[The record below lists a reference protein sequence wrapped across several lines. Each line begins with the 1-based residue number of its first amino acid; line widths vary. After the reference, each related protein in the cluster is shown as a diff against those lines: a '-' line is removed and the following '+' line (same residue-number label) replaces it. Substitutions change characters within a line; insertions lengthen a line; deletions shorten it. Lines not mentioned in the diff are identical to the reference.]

1 MTYQTIKYE
10 AADGVATI
18 RLNRP
23 DRLNAVTA
31 AMLKELCSA
40 LKAIEADKSIRCL
53 ILTGEG
59 RGFCPGQDLNDRNTS
74 PDAGP
79 PDIYKTLYED
89 WLPFTGRLHNLEIP
103 TIAAVNGVAAG
114 AGANI
119 ALHCDIVLAAESA
132 KFIQSFCNIGLVSD
146 NGGTWLLPRLIG
158 LARAK
163 AIAMTGAAVSAKQ
176 AEDWGM
182 IWKCLPD
189 DELMDTALE
198 MAAKFARAPTLG
210 LAMHKKLLNESFD
223 RTFEDQFEEEAKCM
237 KRGGLSYDYA
247 EGVRAF
253 LEKRKPE
260 FKGE

>member
-1 MTYQTIKYE
+1 MSYETIKYE
-10 AADGVATI
+10 VTDGVATI
-18 RLNRP
+18 TLNRP

-31 AMLKELCSA
+31 AMLKELSA
-40 LKAIEADKSIRCL
+40 VMQLIEEDKSIRCL

-59 RGFCPGQDLNDRNTS
+59 RGFCPGQDLNDRKTS

-89 WLPFTGRLHNLEIP
+89 WHPFTSRLHNLPIP

-146 NGGTWLLPRLIG
+146 NGGTYLLPRLIG

-163 AIAMTGAAVSAKQ
+163 AIAMTGEAVSAKQ

-182 IWKCLPD
+182 IYKCLGD
-189 DELMDTALE
+189 DELMNTARA
-198 MAAKFARAPTLG
+198 MAANFAKAPTLG

-223 RTFEDQFEEEAKCM
+223 RTFEAQFEEEAKAM
-237 KRGGLSYDYA
+237 KRGGESYDYA
-247 EGVRAF
+247 EGVKAF